1 MRTKVKDDYWRNSRQ
16 NSEIRELKSLTKSLH
31 PPKQFSQDLLM
42 QSYTVRG
49 LDKGGQEFLLFSLVT
64 QGPLAYPTTLTFV
77 VAVQVCN
84 FLYTFPHI

>member
-16 NSEIRELKSLTKSLH
+16 NSQIREVTDTKSLH
-31 PPKQFSQDLLM
+31 PPKQFSQDLLR
-42 QSYTVRG
+42 QSSAVRG
-49 LDKGGQEFLLFSLVT
+49 VDKGGLEFLLFSLVT
-64 QGPLAYPTTLTFV
+64 QGPLAYPATLTFV